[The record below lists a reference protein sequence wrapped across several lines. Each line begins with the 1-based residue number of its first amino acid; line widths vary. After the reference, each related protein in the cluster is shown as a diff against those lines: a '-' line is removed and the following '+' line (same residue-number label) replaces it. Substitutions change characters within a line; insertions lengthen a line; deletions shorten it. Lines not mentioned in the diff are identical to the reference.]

1 MSKRNR
7 TKAQRGWV
15 LRKLSLTRLRQKAW
29 REQPEKME
37 GIRAKAIAV
46 AKTAKDEKN
55 QRIREAMSTWPNTLD
70 TATLRGYILKDFN
83 YTGKMS
89 SLIWRMRRHGMME
102 FKADGLWH
110 NLCNLPRN
118 VASDDCHDKDESQS
132 QGDSQRPD
140 SPAR

>member
-15 LRKLSLTRLRQKAW
+15 LRKLSLTRYRQKAW

-110 NLCNLPRN
+110 NLCNLP
-118 VASDDCHDKDESQS
+118 AE
-132 QGDSQRPD
+132 
-140 SPAR
+140 